1 MVCEAL
7 PVGRRPP
14 EGRLALLLLAPLRP
28 RRVHIAPGPTGKAHE
43 PAAVH
48 LYAQAAL
55 AVGAVEGAER
65 PQYVTAFA
73 DDGTAG
79 GKVRLGQREIV
90 TRRVTQTAHD
100 LASSRMV
107 PRSGRKIKPT
117 LPVSPCRFFATVSS
131 TARAGGVA
139 VHSWASVRNTTTSA
153 AYSRSP
159 LSLRES
165 SAALPLPVP

>member
-1 MVCEAL
+1 GG
-7 PVGRRPP
+7 PPPPRPP
-14 EGRLALLLLAPLRP
+14 LCTRCFH
-28 RRVHIAPGPTGKAHE
+28 VAPGATSKTHE
-43 PAAVH
+43 TAAVH
-48 LYAQAAL
+48 LHAQTAL
-55 AVGAVEGAER
+55 AVGAVKGAECS
-65 PQYVTAFA
+65 QHMAAFT

-90 TRRVTQTAHD
+90 TGRVSEHAHG
-100 LASSRMV
+100 LASSRIV
-107 PRSGRKIKPT
+107 PRSGRKINPT

-139 VHSWASVRNTTTSA
+139 IRSWASVRNSTTSA

-159 LSLRES
+159 LSLSES